1 MTNTSILITFSKIEQ
16 WKMRRTTIWLKEV
29 EVAGQ
34 FTFLP
39 PPFNLLEFIIGW
51 PYTKF
56 RTPASGIDE
65 KKLKE

>member
-1 MTNTSILITFSKIEQ
+1 
-16 WKMRRTTIWLKEV
+16 MRRTTIWLKEV

-51 PYTKF
+51 PYIKLVDMCKQDLPLRAF
-56 RTPASGIDE
+56 RTPASGIND